1 MENEHKLMVRLKVAK
16 KTALSF
22 FIIGT
27 ILFVMEFL
35 LGDLGTLVFL
45 GIAFV
50 AVAVLVNSIIV
61 LLALIDLIRKDRLES
76 FYAIC
81 VLLANIP
88 IAVLYVYLLIKFS
101 V

>member
-1 MENEHKLMVRLKVAK
+1 MENEFRLMIRLKGAK
-16 KTALSF
+16 KIAISF
-22 FIIGT
+22 FSIGT
-27 ILFVMEFL
+27 ILFVMELL

-45 GIAFV
+45 GVAFV
-50 AVAVLVNSIIV
+50 AIAVLVNSIIV
-61 LLALIDLIRKDRLES
+61 LLAIIDLIRKDRLES

-88 IAVLYVYLLIKFS
+88 IAALYVYFLIKFS